1 MKEKLGM
8 SQWRPLEW
16 VVAAVVALAVAVTIA
31 DSAAEAESGAA
42 VASAERTEPAHVS

>member
-1 MKEKLGM
+1 MKEELKM

-16 VVAAVVALAVAVTIA
+16 VVASVVALAVAVTIA

-42 VASAERTEPAHVS
+42 VASAERAEPVRAS